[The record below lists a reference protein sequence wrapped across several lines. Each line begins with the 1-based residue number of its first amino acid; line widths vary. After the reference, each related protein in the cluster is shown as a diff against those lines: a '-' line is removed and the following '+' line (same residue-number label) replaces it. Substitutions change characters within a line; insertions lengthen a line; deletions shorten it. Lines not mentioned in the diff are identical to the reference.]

1 MGVGEQM
8 ERARRR
14 RFWITLG
21 ALAATGMPLGFVI
34 GWNAGHNSV
43 GVVDA
48 VSQIPPIGLALAAA
62 IYVLSMTV
70 GTWVFAKSIDEVEMA
85 DNLWGS
91 AAGFYAYTLL
101 FPAWWLLGRANYVPA
116 PDDWMIFI
124 VASLSALIVY
134 AWRKWRAR

>member
-1 MGVGEQM
+1 MGVGEQV

-21 ALAATGMPLGFVI
+21 AIGVTGMPLGFLI
-34 GWNAGHNSV
+34 GWNAGHNDV

-48 VSQIPPIGLALAAA
+48 VSQIPPIGLALGAAV
-62 IYVLSMTV
+62 YFLSMTV
-70 GTWVFAKSIDEVEMA
+70 GTWIFAKSTDEVEMA

-101 FPAWWLLGRANYVPA
+101 FPCWWLLARANYVSA
-116 PDDWMIFI
+116 PQDWTIF
-124 VASLSALIVY
+124 VSVSLTGLFVY